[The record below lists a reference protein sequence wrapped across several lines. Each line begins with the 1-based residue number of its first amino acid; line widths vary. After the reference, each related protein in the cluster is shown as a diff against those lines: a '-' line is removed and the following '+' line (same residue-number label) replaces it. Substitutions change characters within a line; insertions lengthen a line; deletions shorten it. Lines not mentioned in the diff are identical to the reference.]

1 MCVYINI
8 YIYIHARTHTHIHTY
23 SIPPDYGL
31 WGILC
36 VCVCVYIY
44 TIYTY
49 SIPPDDGLPICPKHV
64 QVDWRNKL
72 RINSASSWFS
82 LHGCIEMH
90 GQQNIK
96 FAATHLPG
104 LRFGGLTCVRVT
116 NDAIEKFSS
125 SECRPSFRIIINHTK
140 WIWIHFVR

>member
-8 YIYIHARTHTHIHTY
+8 YIYTRTHTHTHTY
-23 SIPPDYGL
+23 IQYTSWL
-31 WGILC
+31 WVMRYTVC
-36 VCVCVYIY
+36 VCVCIYIY